1 MLASRSDAI
10 DVARAQSL
18 YWSGIHLHGHLTQ
31 AKLTILVHAPRPQ
44 HVLILT
50 YYG

>member
-1 MLASRSDAI
+1 MLASRSDAV
-10 DVARAQSL
+10 DVACAQSL
-18 YWSGIHLHGHLTQ
+18 YWSGIHFHGHFTQ

-44 HVLILT
+44 HAFILT